1 MREIEANKGWPEGSP
16 EGTGEAPSGERKPL
30 TAAESAYAR
39 ELFERHRLALYR
51 YLKGVLQSREDA
63 SELLQETYLRLLRQ
77 PAFEHVQKNAS
88 AYLFQIATN
97 LVRDRFRQRM
107 RNGTLALSQSL
118 PEPMPESVDLASWPD
133 LALQGEQLA
142 NIVVAALEELDSDV
156 RVAVLLH
163 RFRDLTHRQ
172 IATLMGVS
180 ERTIER
186 YIKEGLLRIAAR
198 LEKEL

>member
-1 MREIEANKGWPEGSP
+1 MRELEAENGWRADPPEGSDDDDH
-16 EGTGEAPSGERKPL
+16 SGRKPL
-30 TAAESAYAR
+30 TEAESAYAR
-39 ELFERHRLALYR
+39 ELFERHRLSLYR
-51 YLKGVLQSREDA
+51 YLKGALQSREDA
-63 SELLQETYLRLLRQ
+63 SEVLQETYLRLLRQ
-77 PAFEHVQKNAS
+77 PAFEHVQQNAS

-97 LVRDRFRQRM
+97 LVRDRFRKRM
-107 RNGTLALSQSL
+107 RNASLGLSQTL
-118 PEPMPESVDLASWPD
+118 PGPLPESVDLASWPD

-142 NIVVAALEELDSDV
+142 GILVAALEELDSDV
-156 RVAVLLH
+156 RVALLLH